1 MLFQRSK
8 IRRHQRTR
16 EAEQA
21 TDWLAKVAETGT
33 DAVTAPTNLE
43 APAHLPTPRYAHV
56 QRTPFARTPR
66 PRRRVIE
73 LQPDQTV
80 TQQIP
85 RVPAAAEL
93 KPVPAPLPMRRAPQ
107 PASTALTPVADSQQR
122 RGGTWIVKIPAAPS
136 YAERLA
142 AVFDDAATR
151 LTAMS
156 GWVFNRT
163 ADDIQVTQARF
174 AGLKTRFADLVG
186 APLELTGAAR

>member
-16 EAEQA
+16 EAQQA
-21 TDWLAKVAETGT
+21 TDWLAKVAETEA
-33 DAVTAPTNLE
+33 DAVTAPVDLSW
-43 APAHLPTPRYAHV
+43 PGHLPQPRYAHV

-73 LQPDQTV
+73 LRPDQTA
-80 TQQIP
+80 TQEIP
-85 RVPAAAEL
+85 RIPTAPEL

-107 PASTALTPVADSQQR
+107 PAVAALTPVAESQQR
-122 RGGTWIVKIPAAPS
+122 RGGTWIVKVPAAPS

-142 AVFDDAATR
+142 AVFDDTAKR

-163 ADDIQVTQARF
+163 ADDVAVTQRRF
-174 AGLKTRFADLVG
+174 AVLDG
-186 APLELTGAAR
+186 AIAALGAI